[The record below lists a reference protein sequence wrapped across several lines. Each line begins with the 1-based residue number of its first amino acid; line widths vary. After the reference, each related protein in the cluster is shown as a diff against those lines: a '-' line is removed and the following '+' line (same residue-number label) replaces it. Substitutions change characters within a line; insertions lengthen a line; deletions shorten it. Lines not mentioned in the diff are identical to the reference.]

1 MGAAAEDGDER
12 DGKEVVAVGGGGD
25 RKARTEAA
33 RPASGGLQPETEF
46 FLLYL
51 FLRTVLYSTELL
63 LFFTIL

>member
-46 FLLYL
+46 FFSICFY
-51 FLRTVLYSTELL
+51 LRT
-63 LFFTIL
+63 IL